1 MFTVKELREMSLMS
15 QSEFSKATGIPIRTI
30 GNWEQGKRT
39 PPDYILKLL
48 DYFVT
53 HELMKNH

>member
-30 GNWEQGKRT
+30 GK
-39 PPDYILKLL
+39 
-48 DYFVT
+48 FVFY
-53 HELMKNH
+53 HAYASL